1 MHTVRADR
9 RAEQEREL
17 RDELQDAM
25 RRHDVAVARAICQ
38 RLDNHYVAQAHVRA
52 ADPEV
57 RRLRRLLRQC
67 AE

>member
-1 MHTVRADR
+1 MQTVRADR
-9 RAEQEREL
+9 KREL
-17 RDELQDAM
+17 RDELRDA
-25 RRHDVAVARAICQ
+25 RRRRDVAAARAVCQ

-52 ADPEV
+52 ADPQV